1 MSPKLEDVSAEQPG
15 EQASVPEQTPEAEA
29 AEPAESRETIHLDP
43 RFLVDKL
50 QKTVERNAVSAVQ
63 NEAAI
68 EQLVQE
74 RDIDR
79 NTIVQLR
86 ARIVFLTAQIPKKPV
101 TKKKKPVTKKKT
113 SNKKSAAS

>member
-1 MSPKLEDVSAEQPG
+1 MNLKLEDVSAGQLD
-15 EQASVPEQTPEAEA
+15 EQTPKPEQVTEADAGDPAEA
-29 AEPAESRETIHLDP
+29 RETIHLDT

-63 NEAAI
+63 SEAAI

-79 NTIVQLR
+79 NIIVQLR
-86 ARIVFLTAQIPKKPV
+86 ARIVVLTAQIPKKPV
-101 TKKKKPVTKKKT
+101 VKKKT
-113 SNKKSAAS
+113 SNKKSASS

>member
-1 MSPKLEDVSAEQPG
+1 MSPKPEVVPDEQPNEQPPEADGEQAPG
-15 EQASVPEQTPEAEA
+15 EQAPEVDV
-29 AEPAESRETIHLDP
+29 RETIHLDP

-50 QKTVERNAVSAVQ
+50 QKSVERYAVAAVQ

-79 NTIVQLR
+79 KTIVQLR
-86 ARIVFLTAQIPKKPV
+86 ARIVVLNAQIPKTPV
-101 TKKKKPVTKKKT
+101 VKKPAAKKT
-113 SNKKSAAS
+113 SNKKFSAS

>member
-1 MSPKLEDVSAEQPG
+1 MSPKLEDVSVEQPD
-15 EQASVPEQTPEAEA
+15 EQASDQVSKAETGEPVKPAEA
-29 AEPAESRETIHLDP
+29 RETIHLDP

-86 ARIVFLTAQIPKKPV
+86 ARIVVLTAQIPKKPV
-101 TKKKKPVTKKKT
+101 VKKPAAKKT
-113 SNKKSAAS
+113 SNKKSASS

>member
-1 MSPKLEDVSAEQPG
+1 MSPKLEDVSAKQPDEQT
-15 EQASVPEQTPEAEA
+15 SVPEQAPEAEA
-29 AEPAESRETIHLDP
+29 AEPAEARETIHLDP

-86 ARIVFLTAQIPKKPV
+86 ARIVVLTAQIPKKPIV
-101 TKKKKPVTKKKT
+101 KKPAAKKKT
-113 SNKKSAAS
+113 SNKKSASS